1 MRLRR
6 RDDGPATGPTGRLRC
21 PHLRA
26 KPRYAAVSMRCAPS
40 MYFSAAFWV
49 KLGKA
54 ASVWPSAM
62 RSALPPEPG
71 ERFLRG
77 RVRRCAVP
85 DLPSSAGT
93 VTWVGGAAIVAV
105 HGGLDPVASSQAR
118 ERIALVIGDGP
129 QRLVLNLVDVRD
141 RFAAECLALIAVT
154 RHLLPPGCVLDV
166 CSVGLA
172 VHRILALTGWSRPDP
187 AARPCQVPRPGGSQC
202 PILGLPLEAVP
213 CAGPVR
219 LGGTGSSRGQV
230 PDPRN
235 RRGPVRD
242 RRTRPRCED

>member
-1 MRLRR
+1 
-6 RDDGPATGPTGRLRC
+6 
-21 PHLRA
+21 
-26 KPRYAAVSMRCAPS
+26 
-40 MYFSAAFWV
+40 
-49 KLGKA
+49 
-54 ASVWPSAM
+54 
-62 RSALPPEPG
+62 
-71 ERFLRG
+71 
-77 RVRRCAVP
+77 VP

-93 VTWVGGAAIVAV
+93 VTWAGDAAIVAV
-105 HGGLDPVASSQAR
+105 HGGLDPVASSQTR

-129 QRLVLNLVDVRD
+129 QRLVLNLVDVGD

-166 CSVGLA
+166 CSASPA

-187 AARPCQVPRPGGSQC
+187 AARPCPVLCPGGSQC

-219 LGGTGSSRGQV
+219 LGKTGSSRGRV

-235 RRGPVRD
+235 RLGPVRD
-242 RRTRPRCED
+242 RHMPPT